1 METNE
6 LTPEKSLQIINE
18 AIEKSRK
25 DFEKN
30 SGSPMIIWG
39 SVVLIFSIVVLLLL
53 KMTGNLSWNFL
64 WFGIPVLGWPLSSLL
79 LKGKCKDGGKSFIS
93 NTIGQVWITYG
104 IFATVLSVVFAFMAP
119 QFTGYITAVLL
130 GFSAVMTGLIL
141 KNGYITAGGFIT
153 GLGCT
158 VALFFAN
165 NEIIPLFFAIASI
178 LNLIVPG
185 IMMNK
190 RAH

>member
-39 SVVLIFSIVVLLLL
+39 SVVLIFSIVILLLL

-79 LKGKCKDGGKSFIS
+79 LKGKCNNGGKSFIS

-141 KNGYITAGGFIT
+141 KNVYITAGGFIT

>member
-39 SVVLIFSIVVLLLL
+39 SVVLIFSIVILLLL

-79 LKGKCKDGGKSFIS
+79 LKGKCKNGGKSFIS

-153 GLGCT
+153 GLCCT

-165 NEIIPLFFAIASI
+165 NEIIPLFFALASI
-178 LNLIVPG
+178 LNLIIPG

>member
-39 SVVLIFSIVVLLLL
+39 SVVLIFSIVILLLL

-79 LKGKCKDGGKSFIS
+79 LKGKCKNGGKSFIS

-178 LNLIVPG
+178 LNLIIPG

>member
-39 SVVLIFSIVVLLLL
+39 SVVLIFSIVILLLL

-79 LKGKCKDGGKSFIS
+79 LKGKCKNGGKSFIS

-165 NEIIPLFFAIASI
+165 NEIIPLFFALASI

>member
-1 METNE
+1 
-6 LTPEKSLQIINE
+6 
-18 AIEKSRK
+18 
-25 DFEKN
+25 
-30 SGSPMIIWG
+30 
-39 SVVLIFSIVVLLLL
+39 
-53 KMTGNLSWNFL
+53 MTGNLSWNFL

-79 LKGKCKDGGKSFIS
+79 LKGKCKNGGKSFIS

-165 NEIIPLFFAIASI
+165 NEIIPLFFALASI

>member
-79 LKGKCKDGGKSFIS
+79 LKGKCRNGGKSFIS

-165 NEIIPLFFAIASI
+165 NEIIPLFFALASI
-178 LNLIVPG
+178 LNLIIPG

>member
-39 SVVLIFSIVVLLLL
+39 SVVLIFSIVILLLL

-79 LKGKCKDGGKSFIS
+79 LKGKCKNGGKSFIS

-141 KNGYITAGGFIT
+141 KNVYITAGGFIT

>member
-39 SVVLIFSIVVLLLL
+39 SVVLIFSIVILLLL

-64 WFGIPVLGWPLSSLL
+64 WFGIPVLGWPLSSLI
-79 LKGKCKDGGKSFIS
+79 LKGKCKNGGKSFIS

-165 NEIIPLFFAIASI
+165 NEIIPLFFALASI
-178 LNLIVPG
+178 LNLIIPG

>member
-39 SVVLIFSIVVLLLL
+39 SVVLIFSIVILLLL

-64 WFGIPVLGWPLSSLL
+64 WFGIPLLGWPLSSLL
-79 LKGKCKDGGKSFIS
+79 LKGKCRNGGKSFIS